1 MNVLSRLD
9 MHSLSDSQIGFI
21 GLGNMGKPMARHLMA
36 AGARITLFNRSKQ
49 VLEELAGD
57 GVAVASS
64 PREVAERIAD
74 GLVFLSLPNAGSVG
88 EVVEAEDG
96 LFNGLAPGSKV
107 IDVGST
113 AVEATRSWQEKA
125 LGIGSD
131 WIDAP
136 VSGGQKGARDANLTI
151 MAGGKEESVE
161 ALRPVLEIL
170 GATITYMG
178 PSGAGQCAKLA
189 NQIIVASTIAS
200 LSEAFLLCRKNGV
213 DLKAARTALLGGF
226 AQSKILDQHGLRMI
240 EEDFEPGGTA
250 INQLKDLVEASKV
263 AATNK
268 LNLPM
273 LETNKKL
280 WERMLEDGLGE
291 LDHSGLYE
299 WYCKWEKQGHAPH
312 PLKDHDLRSNP
323 N

>member
-1 MNVLSRLD
+1 
-9 MHSLSDSQIGFI
+9 MHSVSGNRIGFL
-21 GLGNMGKPMARHLMA
+21 GLGNMGKPMARHLMS

-49 VLEELAGD
+49 VLEELEAEG
-57 GVAVASS
+57 AEIASS
-64 PREVAERIAD
+64 PLEVAQRTGD
-74 GLVFLSLPNAGSVG
+74 GLIFLSLPNANSVG
-88 EVVEAEDG
+88 EVVEGEDG

-113 AVEATRSWQEKA
+113 AVEATRGWQEKA
-125 LGIGSD
+125 LGIESD

-136 VSGGQKGARDANLTI
+136 VSGGQKGACEANLTI
-151 MAGGKEESVE
+151 MAGGLEESVD
-161 ALRPVLEIL
+161 AIRPVLGLL
-170 GATITYMG
+170 GTTITYMG

-189 NQIIVASTIAS
+189 NQVIVASTIAS
-200 LSEAFLLCRKNGV
+200 LSEAFLLCRENGV

-263 AATNK
+263 ASADGLT
-268 LNLPM
+268 LPM

-280 WERMLEDGLGE
+280 WERMIEDGLGE
-291 LDHSGLYE
+291 LDHSGLYQ
-299 WYCKWEKQGHAPH
+299 WYRKLKKQGHAPH
-312 PLKDHDLRSNP
+312 STEDHELPLNP

>member
-1 MNVLSRLD
+1 
-9 MHSLSDSQIGFI
+9 MHSVSDNRIGFI
-21 GLGNMGKPMARHLMA
+21 GLGNMGKPMVRHLMG

-49 VLEELAGD
+49 VLEELQGEGAE
-57 GVAVASS
+57 VASS
-64 PREVAERIAD
+64 PHEVAQRVGD
-74 GLVFLSLPNAGSVG
+74 GLIFLSLPNAGSVA
-88 EVVEAEDG
+88 EVVEGKDG
-96 LFNGLAPGSKV
+96 LFAGLASGSKV
-107 IDVGST
+107 VDMGST
-113 AVEATRSWQEKA
+113 AVEPTRAWHEKA

-136 VSGGQKGARDANLTI
+136 VSGGQKGAREANLTI
-151 MAGGKEESVE
+151 MAGGLEESVE
-161 ALRPVLEIL
+161 AIRPVLEIL
-170 GATITYMG
+170 GTTLTYIG

-200 LSEAFLLCRKNGV
+200 LSEAFLLCRENGV
-213 DLKAARTALLGGF
+213 DLKAARSALLGGF

-263 AATNK
+263 ASSDGLK
-268 LNLPM
+268 LPM

-299 WYCKWEKQGHAPH
+299 WYRQALEKERGCE
-312 PLKDHDLRSNP
+312 
-323 N
+323 

>member
-1 MNVLSRLD
+1 

-21 GLGNMGKPMARHLMA
+21 GLGNMGKPMARHLRA

-49 VLEELAGD
+49 VLEELAGEGAD
-57 GVAVASS
+57 IASC
-64 PREVAERIAD
+64 PREVAQRVED
-74 GLVFLSLPNAGSVG
+74 GLIFLSLPNAGSVT
-88 EVVEAEDG
+88 EVVEGEDG
-96 LFNGLAPGSKV
+96 LFEGLSPGSKV
-107 IDVGST
+107 IDMGST
-113 AVEATRSWQEKA
+113 AVDATRAWHERA
-125 LGIGSD
+125 IGMGSD

-136 VSGGQKGARDANLTI
+136 VSGGQKGAREANLTI
-151 MAGGKEESVE
+151 MAGGREESVE

-170 GATITYMG
+170 GTTLTYMG

-200 LSEAFLLCRKNGV
+200 LSEAFLLCRENGV

-263 AATNK
+263 ASADG

-299 WYCKWEKQGHAPH
+299 WYRQALEKERG
-312 PLKDHDLRSNP
+312 SE
-323 N
+323 

>member
-1 MNVLSRLD
+1 
-9 MHSLSDSQIGFI
+9 MHSVSDSQIGFI
-21 GLGNMGKPMARHLMA
+21 GLGNMGKPMARHLMR

-49 VLEELAGD
+49 VLEELAGE
-57 GVAVASS
+57 GAEIASN
-64 PREVAERIAD
+64 PREVAQLVVD
-74 GLVFLSLPNAGSVG
+74 GLIFLSLPNAGSVT
-88 EVVEAEDG
+88 EVVEGEDG
-96 LFNGLAPGSKV
+96 LFAGLATGSKV
-107 IDVGST
+107 IDMGST
-113 AVEATRSWQEKA
+113 AVEPTRAWHERA
-125 LGIGSD
+125 LGMDSD

-136 VSGGQKGARDANLTI
+136 VSGGQKGAREANLTI
-151 MAGGKEESVE
+151 MAGGKEESVD
-161 ALRPVLEIL
+161 AIRPVLEIL
-170 GATITYMG
+170 GTTLTYMG

-200 LSEAFLLCRKNGV
+200 LSEAFLLCRENGV

-263 AATNK
+263 SSSDGLK
-268 LNLPM
+268 LPM

-299 WYCKWEKQGHAPH
+299 WYRQALEKERG
-312 PLKDHDLRSNP
+312 SE
-323 N
+323 

>member
-1 MNVLSRLD
+1 
-9 MHSLSDSQIGFI
+9 MHSVSDNRIGFI
-21 GLGNMGKPMARHLMA
+21 GLGNMGKPMVRHLMG

-49 VLEELAGD
+49 VLEELQGEGAE
-57 GVAVASS
+57 VASS
-64 PREVAERIAD
+64 PHEVAQRVGD
-74 GLVFLSLPNAGSVG
+74 GLIFLSLPNAGSVA
-88 EVVEAEDG
+88 EVVEGKDG
-96 LFNGLAPGSKV
+96 LFTGLAAGSKV
-107 IDVGST
+107 VDMGST
-113 AVEATRSWQEKA
+113 AVEPTRAWHEKA

-136 VSGGQKGARDANLTI
+136 VSGGQKGAREANLTI
-151 MAGGKEESVE
+151 MAGGLEESVE
-161 ALRPVLEIL
+161 AIRPVLEIL
-170 GATITYMG
+170 GTTLTYIG

-200 LSEAFLLCRKNGV
+200 LSEAFLLCRENGV
-213 DLKAARTALLGGF
+213 DLKAARSALLGGF
-226 AQSKILDQHGLRMI
+226 AQSKILDQHGLRII

-263 AATNK
+263 ASSDGLK
-268 LNLPM
+268 LPM

-299 WYCKWEKQGHAPH
+299 WYRQALEKERGCE
-312 PLKDHDLRSNP
+312 
-323 N
+323 

>member
-1 MNVLSRLD
+1 
-9 MHSLSDSQIGFI
+9 MHSVSDNRIGFI
-21 GLGNMGKPMARHLMA
+21 GLGNMGRPMARHLMSS
-36 AGARITLFNRSKQ
+36 GARLILFNRSKQ
-49 VLEELAGD
+49 VLEELAGE
-57 GVAVASS
+57 GAEVASCPS
-64 PREVAERIAD
+64 EVADQVGD
-74 GLVFLSLPNAGSVG
+74 GLIFLSLPNADSVA
-88 EVVEAEDG
+88 EVVEGKDG
-96 LFNGLAPGSKV
+96 LFAGLAAGSKV
-107 IDVGST
+107 VDMGST
-113 AVEATRSWQEKA
+113 AVEPTRAWHEKA

-136 VSGGQKGARDANLTI
+136 VSGGQKGAREANLTI
-151 MAGGKEESVE
+151 MAGGLEESVE
-161 ALRPVLEIL
+161 AIRPVLEIL
-170 GATITYMG
+170 GTTLTYMG

-200 LSEAFLLCRKNGV
+200 LSEAFLLCRENGV
-213 DLKAARTALLGGF
+213 DLKAARSALLGGF

-240 EEDFEPGGTA
+240 EEDFQPGGTA

-263 AATNK
+263 ASADS

-299 WYCKWEKQGHAPH
+299 WYRQALEKERG
-312 PLKDHDLRSNP
+312 SE
-323 N
+323 

>member
-1 MNVLSRLD
+1 
-9 MHSLSDSQIGFI
+9 MHSVSDNRIGFI
-21 GLGNMGKPMARHLMA
+21 GLGNMGKPMARHLMR
-36 AGARITLFNRSKQ
+36 AGARLTLFNRSKQ
-49 VLEELAGD
+49 VLEELAGE
-57 GVAVASS
+57 GAEVASS
-64 PREVAERIAD
+64 PHEVAQRVGD
-74 GLVFLSLPNAGSVG
+74 GLIFLSLPNAVSVA
-88 EVVEAEDG
+88 EVVEGKDG
-96 LFNGLAPGSKV
+96 LFTGFAAGSKV
-107 IDVGST
+107 VDMGST
-113 AVEATRSWQEKA
+113 AVEPTRAWHEKA

-136 VSGGQKGARDANLTI
+136 VSGGQKGAREANLTI
-151 MAGGKEESVE
+151 MAGGLEESVE
-161 ALRPVLEIL
+161 AVRPVLEIL
-170 GATITYMG
+170 GTTLTYMG

-200 LSEAFLLCRKNGV
+200 LSEAFLLCRENGV
-213 DLKAARTALLGGF
+213 DLKAARSALLGGF

-263 AATNK
+263 ASSDGLK
-268 LNLPM
+268 LPM

-299 WYCKWEKQGHAPH
+299 WYRQALEKERGCE
-312 PLKDHDLRSNP
+312 
-323 N
+323 

>member
-1 MNVLSRLD
+1 
-9 MHSLSDSQIGFI
+9 MHSISDSRIGFI
-21 GLGNMGKPMARHLMA
+21 GLGNMGKPMARHLMSS
-36 AGARITLFNRSKQ
+36 GARITLFNRSKQ
-49 VLEELAGD
+49 VLEELQGEGA
-57 GVAVASS
+57 VVASN
-64 PREVAERIAD
+64 PREVAEKVGSDLI
-74 GLVFLSLPNAGSVG
+74 FLSLPNAGSVS
-88 EVVEAEDG
+88 EVVEGKDG
-96 LFNGLAPGSKV
+96 LFAGLTAGSKIV
-107 IDVGST
+107 DMGST
-113 AVEATRSWQEKA
+113 AVEPTRAWHERV
-125 LGIGSD
+125 LGMGSD

-136 VSGGQKGARDANLTI
+136 VSGGQKGAREANLTI
-151 MAGGKEESVE
+151 MAGGLKESVE

-170 GATITYMG
+170 GTTITYMG

-189 NQIIVASTIAS
+189 NQVIVASTIAS
-200 LSEAFLLCRKNGV
+200 LSEAFLLCRENGV

-263 AATNK
+263 ASADG

-299 WYCKWEKQGHAPH
+299 WYRQALEKERG
-312 PLKDHDLRSNP
+312 SE
-323 N
+323 

>member
-1 MNVLSRLD
+1 MNVLLRLE

-21 GLGNMGKPMARHLMA
+21 GLGNMGKPMACHLMA
-36 AGARITLFNRSKQ
+36 AGARLTLFNRSKQ
-49 VLEELAGD
+49 VLEELQGEGA
-57 GVAVASS
+57 VVASN
-64 PREVAERIAD
+64 PREVAERVGD
-74 GLVFLSLPNAGSVG
+74 GIVFLSLPNAGSVG
-88 EVVEAEDG
+88 EVVEGEDG
-96 LFNGLAPGSKV
+96 LFNGLASGSKV
-107 IDVGST
+107 IDMGST
-113 AVEATRSWQEKA
+113 AVEDTRGWQAKA
-125 LGIGSD
+125 LGMDSD

-136 VSGGQKGARDANLTI
+136 VSGGQKGAREANLTI

-161 ALRPVLEIL
+161 VLRPIL
-170 GATITYMG
+170 GVLGTTITYMG

-189 NQIIVASTIAS
+189 NQVIVASTIAS
-200 LSEAFLLCRKNGV
+200 LSEAFLLCRENGV

-250 INQLKDLVEASKV
+250 INQLKDLVEAAKV
-263 AATNK
+263 AKADD

-299 WYCKWEKQGHAPH
+299 WYRQSVEK
-312 PLKDHDLRSNP
+312 KKVSEFR
-323 N
+323 

>member
-1 MNVLSRLD
+1 
-9 MHSLSDSQIGFI
+9 MHSVSDNRIGFI
-21 GLGNMGKPMARHLMA
+21 GLGNMGKPMVRHLMG

-49 VLEELAGD
+49 VLEELQGEGAE
-57 GVAVASS
+57 VASS
-64 PREVAERIAD
+64 PHEVAQRVGD
-74 GLVFLSLPNAGSVG
+74 GLIFLSLPNAGSVA
-88 EVVEAEDG
+88 EVVEGKDG
-96 LFNGLAPGSKV
+96 LFTGLAAGSKV
-107 IDVGST
+107 VDMGST
-113 AVEATRSWQEKA
+113 AVEPTRAWHEKA

-136 VSGGQKGARDANLTI
+136 VSGGQKGAREANLTI
-151 MAGGKEESVE
+151 MAGGLEESVE
-161 ALRPVLEIL
+161 AIRPVLEIL
-170 GATITYMG
+170 GTTLTYIG

-200 LSEAFLLCRKNGV
+200 LSEAFLLCRENGV
-213 DLKAARTALLGGF
+213 DLKAARSALLGGF

-263 AATNK
+263 ASSDGLK
-268 LNLPM
+268 LPM

-299 WYCKWEKQGHAPH
+299 WYRQALEKERGCE
-312 PLKDHDLRSNP
+312 
-323 N
+323 